1 MKTVLLISLLLA
13 NMGCA
18 DPATV
23 YVCDSR
29 NAVRYHLKANCR
41 GLSNCTY
48 RVMKVTVEE
57 AKREGKTLCKWER

>member
-1 MKTVLLISLLLA
+1 MKTVLLLLLLLS
-13 NMGCA
+13 NVGCA
-18 DPATV
+18 DREMV

-29 NAVRYHLKANCR
+29 NAVRYHLKEDCR

-48 RVMKVTVEE
+48 RVLKVSLEE